1 MAGYHFMQKTLLL
14 NVMHYIPIQNPEQQT
29 LRSGPVYPAWYRC
42 GNIAPVHVADTYH
55 AHH

>member
-1 MAGYHFMQKTLLL
+1 MAGYHFMQKNLLL
-14 NVMHYIPIQNPEQQT
+14 NVMHYISSQNPEQQT
-29 LRSGPVYPAWYRC
+29 LKSGTVYPAWYRC